1 MFVFTLNGGNMVL
14 AVDQAK
20 NVLGWKS
27 SSFESSGVLADIVG
41 TRKTLVYTVY
51 LHRIPFFLTQSALYG
66 TMSSSY

>member
-1 MFVFTLNGGNMVL
+1 MVL

-20 NVLGWKS
+20 KFLDGKS

-51 LHRIPFFLTQSALYG
+51 LHRIPFFLTQSALFGALKG